1 MANKLTKEQAEDV
14 ILKARDEIHTFPSLR
29 LGQAV
34 FNLLTLKQI
43 SNVISD
49 ERDFFYIKDDEK
61 VLEMFMEY
69 CVEKSDGE
77 S

>member
-14 ILKARDEIHTFPSLR
+14 ILKARDEIATFPNLR
-29 LGQAV
+29 LGQAI

-49 ERDFFYIKDDEK
+49 ERDFFYIKDEEK
-61 VLEMFMEY
+61 VLEMFELY
-69 CVEKSDGE
+69 CVEKSDGGA
-77 S
+77 